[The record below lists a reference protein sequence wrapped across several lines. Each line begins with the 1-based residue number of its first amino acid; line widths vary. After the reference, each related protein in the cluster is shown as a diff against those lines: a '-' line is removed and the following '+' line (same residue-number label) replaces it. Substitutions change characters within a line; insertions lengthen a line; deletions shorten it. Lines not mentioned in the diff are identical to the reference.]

1 MVKFSSKKSRRTFI
15 KNSAIGAGGFMIVP
29 RHVLGGKGYVAPSD
43 KINIATIGAG
53 GKGRGDTLN
62 AAGYDTLT
70 MTAKEHVVALCDVD
84 YKNAEAT
91 FNAFPQ
97 AKQYKDFREML
108 DRHSKEIDAVIV
120 STPDHTHAVA
130 TMAAMKMGKHVYVQ
144 KPLTHDVYEAR
155 VLTEAARKYGVVA
168 QMGNQG
174 SSGDDTRRI
183 CEWVWGGLIGEVKEV
198 HCWTNRPVWE
208 QSMHPPKGK
217 KVVPEHFDWD
227 LWLGTAPFREFN
239 DGYHPF
245 NWRGWW
251 DFGTGALGDMACH
264 IMDPV
269 VRALKLK
276 YPTAVQAFAP
286 FKVVNWGRVDPDGSP
301 PVAST
306 VHYDF
311 PARGDM
317 PAVKLTWYDGGMMPP
332 RPDELEDDEPMGNWD
347 GGVIMVGSEGKIM
360 FDCYGANARLLPL
373 SRMTNF
379 EELPQTLER
388 VKEENHQR
396 NWIAAIRGE
405 ATLSSDF
412 DFAGPFS
419 EIILMGNLA
428 IRSLYIQEEQF
439 NDKGEMYM
447 GYTGVGKKLKWD
459 GENMRITNYEPANRF
474 VRREYR
480 EGWML

>member
-1 MVKFSSKKSRRTFI
+1 MVKKSRRKFI
-15 KNSAIGAGGFMIVP
+15 KNTAIGASGLMIVP
-29 RHVLGGKGYVAPSD
+29 RHVLGGRAYIAPSD

-53 GKGRGDTLN
+53 GKGFGDTMK
-62 AAGYDTLT
+62 AAAYDKDSKKSL
-70 MTAKEHVVALCDVD
+70 EHVLALCDVD
-84 YKNAEAT
+84 YKNAERCFET
-91 FNAFPQ
+91 FPQ

-108 DRHSKEIDAVIV
+108 DRHEKEIDAVIV
-120 STPDHTHAVA
+120 STPDHSHAVA
-130 TMAAMKMGKHVYVQ
+130 AMTAMKMGKHVYVQ

-155 VLTEAARKYGVVA
+155 MLTEAAQKYKVVT

-183 CEWVWGGLIGEVKEV
+183 CEWVWAGIIGDVEEV

-208 QSMHPPKGK
+208 QSMQAPKGK
-217 KVVPEHFDWD
+217 KPIPEHLDWD
-227 LWLGTAPFREFN
+227 LWLGTAPHREFN

-286 FKVVNWGRVDPDGSP
+286 FKVVNWGRVDPAGSP
-301 PVAST
+301 PVASK

-311 PARGDM
+311 PARENM
-317 PAVKLTWYDGGMMPP
+317 PPVKLTWYDGGLMPP
-332 RPDELEDDEPMGNWD
+332 RPDELNDDEPMGNWD
-347 GGVIMVGSEGKIM
+347 GGVIMVGSKGKIM

-373 SRMTNF
+373 SKMENF
-379 EELPQTLER
+379 QELPKVLER
-388 VKEENHQR
+388 VKEKNHQR

-405 ATLSSDF
+405 SKASSDF

-428 IRSLYIQEEQF
+428 IRSLYIQEEQK
-439 NDKGEMYM
+439 NDKGEKYM

-474 VRREYR
+474 VRRQYR
-480 EGWML
+480 EPWTL